1 MTYLLNSPPTTS
13 CMCVLVTL
21 MGKKTVDMKAPSTAP
36 DRKSDKLVRSGE
48 DRN

>member
-21 MGKKTVDMKAPSTAP
+21 MGKKTVEMKAPSTAP